1 MDKINVRYLEGNKRS
16 CGILIYRKKN
26 KLDKGDWIV
35 MLKKELESLQV
46 GQKVQ
51 SKKDNSI
58 STVTGIADKVELDN
72 NKQYSQSTMIR
83 WYSIYEEDNTDTEE
97 FDVESFNSEQQQ
109 EQDTT
114 TDTEHTTEGNTTTPG
129 QQIFENSISGVVIQH
144 GCHLNRMKEY
154 VKVGKEG
161 YKGCLV
167 YIRTARDKSW
177 KFDVSKKTWNK
188 LTSEYQQYLIE
199 QYGASIVDSSR
210 GLWRIANCN
219 ELDVFEVLLL
229 TALKIA

>member
-1 MDKINVRYLEGNKRS
+1 MRKQELMELKAGQVVLDTRNNV
-16 CGILIYRKKN
+16 
-26 KLDKGDWIV
+26 
-35 MLKKELESLQV
+35 ELEIV
-46 GQKVQ
+46 GIGETKVILTNGKEY
-51 SKKDNSI
+51 SK
-58 STVTGIADKVELDN
+58 STLKRYFKLVEEEV
-72 NKQYSQSTMIR
+72 Q
-83 WYSIYEEDNTDTEE
+83 EDNTVEEKDDTQ
-97 FDVESFNSEQQQ
+97 EQQ
-109 EQDTT
+109 DTANT
-114 TDTEHTTEGNTTTPG
+114 NTEDDQLHEDNDKTVKKHIVEGNTAING
-129 QQIFENSISGVVIQH
+129 QEIFENSISGVVIQH

-161 YKGCLV
+161 HRGCLV

-229 TALKIA
+229 TAIKLA

>member
-1 MDKINVRYLEGNKRS
+1 MRKQERMELKAGQVVLDTRNNV
-16 CGILIYRKKN
+16 
-26 KLDKGDWIV
+26 
-35 MLKKELESLQV
+35 ELEIV
-46 GQKVQ
+46 GIGETKVILTNGKEY
-51 SKKDNSI
+51 SK
-58 STVTGIADKVELDN
+58 STLKRYFKLVEEEV
-72 NKQYSQSTMIR
+72 Q
-83 WYSIYEEDNTDTEE
+83 EDNTVEEKDDTQ
-97 FDVESFNSEQQQ
+97 EQQ
-109 EQDTT
+109 DTANT
-114 TDTEHTTEGNTTTPG
+114 NTEDDQLHEDNDKTVKKHIVEGNTAING
-129 QQIFENSISGVVIQH
+129 QEIFENSISGVVIQH

-161 YKGCLV
+161 HRGCLV

-229 TALKIA
+229 TALKLA